1 MNKKITKK
9 QLQNILNK
17 IPAEFKKKIIAAA
30 KQGKKVTLK
39 ITKNKGELKSPY
51 QNK

>member
-1 MNKKITKK
+1 MKKKITKE

-17 IPAEFKKKIIAAA
+17 IPAQFRKIIAAA

-39 ITKNKGELKSPY
+39 ITKTKGGLKSPY

>member
-1 MNKKITKK
+1 MKKKITKE

-17 IPAEFKKKIIAAA
+17 IPAQFRKKIIAAA

-39 ITKNKGELKSPY
+39 ITKTKGGLKSPY